1 MIETPWVVGTP
12 PARPLADGLGAEL
25 CEVPAVTF
33 DPWWSQGARVEEWR
47 DRERLGSGVSAAVVA
62 VWPEAPGPVS
72 VLDLDLDAWTSRLET
87 GFALWFAAL
96 SVACER
102 CREGGQV
109 VAVTDRP
116 EAKAS
121 AGWALESALADAVEV
136 MAKSL
141 VQVQRGRGVRI
152 NVVSTSVRLAE
163 TPPSSWQ
170 ELRGAV
176 GMLLAT
182 DGPGVNAAVIRV
194 EL

>member
-1 MIETPWVVGTP
+1 MVGTP
-12 PARPLADGLGAEL
+12 PARPLAVGLGADL
-25 CEVPAVTF
+25 DEVPAAVF
-33 DPWWSQGARVEEWR
+33 DSRWSQGAQVEAWR
-47 DRERLGSGVSAAVVA
+47 DRERSGPGVSAAVVA
-62 VWPEAPGPVS
+62 VWPVVRGPVS
-72 VLDLDLDAWTSRLET
+72 VLDLDLDAWTARLET

-141 VQVQRGRGVRI
+141 VQVQRARGVRI
-152 NVVSTSVRLAE
+152 NVVSTSGRLADAPL
-163 TPPSSWQ
+163 TSWT
-170 ELRGAV
+170 ELHGAV

-194 EL
+194 ES